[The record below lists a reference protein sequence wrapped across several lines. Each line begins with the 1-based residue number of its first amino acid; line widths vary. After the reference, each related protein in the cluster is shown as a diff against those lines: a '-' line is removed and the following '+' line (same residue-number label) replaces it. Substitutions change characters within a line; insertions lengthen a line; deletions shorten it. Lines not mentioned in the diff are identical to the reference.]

1 MPKGKGGG
9 LGDIVGFG
17 LDAAAIQ
24 NSDGTVWGAI
34 TTRYLYSFYFILG
47 LLAIGVIGY
56 IIFKIFGHVT
66 PAAQVKEPFQT
77 ELKDRPMFNF

>member
-9 LGDIVGFG
+9 IVDFG

-34 TTRYLYSFYFILG
+34 KTRYTYSLYFILG
-47 LLAIGVIGY
+47 ILAIGVIGY

-66 PAAQVKEPFQT
+66 PAAQVKEPF
-77 ELKDRPMFNF
+77 ENEVKDRPMFNF